1 MGSTSQA
8 KTVNNGILCLLHAE
22 APSQSRG
29 IRCQALA
36 VPEVEREFPEH
47 EPDRV
52 PILAARGCH
61 VASARLLPDDLAAH
75 FRQFWLPK
83 TGGVSLVN

>member
-1 MGSTSQA
+1 VGSTSQA
-8 KTVNNGILCLLHAE
+8 KTINNGILCVLHAE

-29 IRCQALA
+29 IRCQALG
-36 VPEVEREFPEH
+36 VPEVECEFPEH

>member
-1 MGSTSQA
+1 VGSTSRA
-8 KTVNNGILCLLHAE
+8 ETISSDILCVLHAE

-36 VPEVEREFPEH
+36 VPEVERKCPEN

-61 VASARLLPDDLAAH
+61 VVSARLLPDDLAAH
-75 FRQFWLPK
+75 FLQFWLSK
-83 TGGVSLVN
+83 NGGVSLVN